1 MFRLISL
8 LFLHPIIICPS
19 VSQTASQKPEP
30 KTTVVAAPPDQV
42 TIKTDQIE
50 YNARYHEMVSGQDR
64 YKFLLTASFE
74 NRTGATVYLERC
86 YPHTPYP
93 IYDIVPDNGSGIQE
107 SGSGGYRTANV
118 CVGHDKPIIVQPGET
133 RIDKL
138 VIYGPNAWTSD
149 KLIIKEALTGQFRL
163 TYRAY
168 FCRELIRCERPDA
181 MQYSNVFT
189 VRLQN

>member
-1 MFRLISL
+1 MFKLVSL
-8 LFLHPIIICPS
+8 LFPIIIITCPS
-19 VSQTASQKPEP
+19 VSQTALQKPEP
-30 KTTVVAAPPDQV
+30 KTTFVAAPPDQV
-42 TIKTDQIE
+42 TIKTDQTE
-50 YNARYHEMVSGQDR
+50 YTAQYNETVYGQNR
-64 YKFLLTASFE
+64 YKFPLTASFE

-93 IYDIVPDNGSGIQE
+93 IYDVVLDNGSGRQE
-107 SGSGGYRTANV
+107 SELDGYRTGHV

-149 KLIIKEALTGQFRL
+149 KLITKEELTGQFRL

-168 FCRELIRCERPDA
+168 FCRELIGCERPDA

>member
-1 MFRLISL
+1 MFRLVSL
-8 LFLHPIIICPS
+8 LFLLVIITCPS

-93 IYDIVPDNGSGIQE
+93 IYDVVFDNGSGIQE
-107 SGSGGYRTANV
+107 SGEGGYRTGHI

-138 VIYGPNAWTSD
+138 VIYGPNAWTSE
-149 KLIIKEALTGQFRL
+149 KPITKEAMTGQFRL

-168 FCRELIRCERPDA
+168 FCLELIGCERTDA